1 MNIGSIINCILKIGG
16 IFMRKIISTVLALA
30 LCFCVIA
37 PIASAADTDE
47 VYPIII
53 VPGYSSS
60 AMYKDGE
67 NGEKI
72 HVWNIQM
79 DKILDRI
86 KANIVELGLGIGE
99 LAQGDAQMLADK
111 VGEEFVMMF
120 GDMAYDE
127 AGNPTTPLH
136 LYHSHAYD
144 TNTKWLNE
152 NEDGKYRHEIEI
164 MPYVTEYLGDKAD
177 EWTFNFNTD
186 FRRNSED
193 CAADLDKYIDEV
205 LEYTGASKVNILAVS
220 HGGQTSATYL
230 SLYGYKGKVNNAVLT
245 VPAIGGALLAYDIIT
260 NNIVL
265 DEQVLLQ
272 FIENGMMFE
281 EDYEWLVK
289 ANELGFLDELA
300 NCLVP
305 YIKQVLGSWGSI
317 WDFIPT
323 DTYEEVKKNYA
334 SDELINSEIMKKSDY
349 FHYEILANMSTGLK
363 KAEEAGANVYLIA
376 GTGWPSVIGS
386 QENSDA
392 IISVNA
398 STGATCAPFGS
409 RFSDGYKTLGTVCGD
424 SSHNHLS
431 PAMDID
437 ASTAYLPETT
447 WFCNGLFHGMTLK
460 DDYSAQLMK
469 TLVETNERVDINT
482 YSEYPQFHY
491 SMNVCESVYAE
502 FDSSKPGYITA
513 DDTALVITN
522 LSKEN
527 SMRILSVAVEG
538 ADISFGTSDYMLK
551 EIAPRESITIPLKGK
566 IPKESLTVASIKI
579 SYFISG
585 SVTPLNDKTF
595 HFTVMNGKAKAYDTN
610 QPYVSLES
618 DSKFKEH
625 LGNSDNITIFD
636 KLGLTSLFE
645 VIYDIVYNIIG
656 KYLIPIIS
664 K

>member
-1 MNIGSIINCILKIGG
+1 MK
-16 IFMRKIISTVLALA
+16 KIISVVLVLTLCLCLTV
-30 LCFCVIA
+30 
-37 PIASAADTDE
+37 PIASAVDTDE
-47 VYPIII
+47 IYPIIV

-72 HVWNIQM
+72 HIWNIEM
-79 DKILDRI
+79 DKIINRI
-86 KANIVELGLGIGE
+86 VVNAAELGMGVGE
-99 LAQGDAQMLADK
+99 LAQGDPQRLADR
-111 VGEEFVMMF
+111 VGEEFVEMF

-127 AGNPTTPLH
+127 SGNPTTELH

-144 TNTKWLNE
+144 TNSKWLNE
-152 NEDGKYRHEIEI
+152 NEDGSYRHEIEI

-186 FRRNSED
+186 FRRNIVD

-205 LEYTGASKVNILAVS
+205 LEYTGASKVNLLAVS

-230 SLYGYKGKVNNAVLT
+230 ALYGDKAKVNNAVLT

-305 YIKQVLGSWGSI
+305 YIKEVLGTWGSI

-323 DTYEEVKKNYA
+323 DKYEEVKANFA
-334 SDELINSEIMKKSDY
+334 SEQLRNSKVMEQSDY
-349 FHYEILANMSTGLK
+349 FHYEVLANMSSLLK
-363 KAEEAGANVYLIA
+363 NAEDAGANVYIIA
-376 GTGWPSVIGS
+376 GTGWPSVIGT

-398 STGATCAPFGS
+398 STGATCAPYGS
-409 RFSDGYKTLGTVCGD
+409 RFSDGYKTVDTVCTD
-424 SSHNHLS
+424 NTHNHLS

-437 ASTAYLPETT
+437 ASSAYLPETT
-447 WFCNGLFHGMTLK
+447 WFCEGLFHGMTLK
-460 DDYSAQLMK
+460 DDYSAELMK
-469 TLVETNERVDINT
+469 TLVETNEHIDVYT
-482 YSEYPQFHY
+482 YSEYPQFHH
-491 SMNVCESVYAE
+491 SMNVCESVYAQ
-502 FDSSKPGYITA
+502 FNTSTSGYLTA

-522 LSKEN
+522 LSKKN
-527 SMRILSVAVEG
+527 NMRILSVAVEG
-538 ADISFGTSDYMLK
+538 ADFSFKISDYMLK
-551 EIAPRESITIPLKGK
+551 EIAPRESISVDISGQ
-566 IPKESLTVASIKI
+566 IPKKSLSTVNVKV
-579 SYFISG
+579 SYLMVG

-595 HFTVMNGKAKAYDTN
+595 YFTVMNGDAPTYDIEN
-610 QPYVSLES
+610 PYTQLSGE
-618 DSKFKEH
+618 SKFKEH
-625 LGNSDNITIFD
+625 LSSSTNISLYD

-645 VIYDIVYNIIG
+645 VVYDIVYNIIG
-656 KYLIPIIS
+656 KYILPLLS

>member
-1 MNIGSIINCILKIGG
+1 MKKFISLIL
-16 IFMRKIISTVLALA
+16 TLT
-30 LCFCVIA
+30 LCFCVVA
-37 PIASAADTDE
+37 PIASAADTNE

-60 AMYKDGE
+60 ALYKDGE

-72 HVWNIQM
+72 HIWNIQM

-86 KANIVELGLGIGE
+86 KANAVELGIGIGE
-99 LAQGDAQMLADK
+99 WTQGDAKRLADR

-127 AGNPTTPLH
+127 SGNPTTPLH

-144 TNTKWLNE
+144 TNSKWLNE

-186 FRRNSED
+186 FRRNTVD
-193 CAADLDKYIDEV
+193 CAADLDRYIDDV
-205 LEYTGASKVNILAVS
+205 LEYTGASKVNIIAVS

-245 VPAIGGALLAYDIIT
+245 VPAIGGALLAYDIMI

-289 ANELGFLDELA
+289 ANELGFLDDLA
-300 NCLVP
+300 NYLVP

-317 WDFIPT
+317 WDFIPS
-323 DTYEEVKKNYA
+323 DKYEEVKANFA
-334 SDELINSEIMKKSDY
+334 SEELRNSEIMKKSDY
-349 FHYEILANMSTGLK
+349 FHNELLPNLSSLLK
-363 KAEEAGANVYLIA
+363 NAEDAGANVYMIA
-376 GTGWPSVIGS
+376 GTGWPSVIGT

-398 STGATCAPFGS
+398 STGAVCAPFGS
-409 RFSDGYKTLGTVCGD
+409 RFNDGYQTLGTVCSD
-424 SSHNHLS
+424 KTHNHLS
-431 PAMDID
+431 PGMEID
-437 ASTAYLPETT
+437 ASAAYLPETT

-460 DDYSAQLMK
+460 DDYSATLMK
-469 TLVETNERVDINT
+469 TLVETNEHIDINT

-502 FDSSKPGYITA
+502 FDSSKSGYINS
-513 DDTALVITN
+513 DDKALIITN

-527 SMRILSVAVEG
+527 NMRLLSIAVNG
-538 ADISFGTSDYMLK
+538 ADISFKTSKYLLT
-551 EIAPRESITIPLKGK
+551 EIKPRESIKVEFEGEL
-566 IPKESLTVASIKI
+566 PKESLTTASIKV
-579 SYFISG
+579 SYFIVG

-595 HFTVMNGKAKAYDTN
+595 NFTVMNGEAKPYDTSV
-610 QPYVSLES
+610 PYVKLETES
-618 DSKFKEH
+618 GFREH
-625 LGNSDNITIFD
+625 LGDSDKITIFD
-636 KLGLTSLFE
+636 KFGLTALFE
-645 VIYDIVYNIIG
+645 VIYDIVYNILG
-656 KYLIPIIS
+656 KYLIPIMS

>member
-1 MNIGSIINCILKIGG
+1 
-16 IFMRKIISTVLALA
+16 MRKIISAVLALA
-30 LCFCVIA
+30 LCLCIIA
-37 PIASAADTDE
+37 PVALAVDKEE
-47 VYPIII
+47 VYPIIV

-67 NGEKI
+67 NGEQI

-79 DKILDRI
+79 DKIIDRI
-86 KANIVELGLGIGE
+86 KANIVKLGLGVGD
-99 LAQGDAQMLADK
+99 LAQGDAQLLADT
-111 VGEEFVMMF
+111 VGKEFVAMF
-120 GDMAYDE
+120 GDMAYDD

-152 NEDGKYRHEIEI
+152 NEDGKYCHEIEI

-186 FRRNSED
+186 FRRNTID

-230 SLYGYKGKVNNAVLT
+230 SLYGHKGKVNNAVLT
-245 VPAIGGALLAYDIIT
+245 VPAIGGALLAYDIVT

-272 FIENGMMFE
+272 FVENGMMFE
-281 EDYEWLVK
+281 EDYEWLVS

-305 YIKQVLGSWGSI
+305 YIMEVLGSWGSI

-323 DTYEEVKKNYA
+323 DKYEEVKATCA
-334 SDELINSEIMKKSDY
+334 SQALLDSEVMEKSDY
-349 FHYEILANMSTGLK
+349 FHYEILANMSSLLK
-363 KAEEAGANVYLIA
+363 GAEQAGTNVYIIA
-376 GTGWPSVIGS
+376 GTGWPGVIGS

-398 STGATCAPFGS
+398 STGATCAPYGS
-409 RFSDGYKTLGTVCGD
+409 RFSDGYLTLGTTCND
-424 SSHNHLS
+424 ASHNHLS
-431 PAMDID
+431 PGMDID
-437 ASTAYLPETT
+437 ASTAYLSETT
-447 WFCNGLFHGMTLK
+447 WFCEGLFHGMTLK
-460 DDYSAQLMK
+460 DDYSATLMK
-469 TLVETNERVDINT
+469 TLVETNEHVDINT

-513 DDTALVITN
+513 DDMALVITN
-522 LSKEN
+522 LSKKN
-527 SMRILSVAVEG
+527 NMRILSVSIDG
-538 ADISFGTSDYMLK
+538 ADIGFETSSYLFK
-551 EIAPRESITIPLKGK
+551 EIAPQESITVPIKGSLQ
-566 IPKESLTVASIKI
+566 KESLTVASVKV
-579 SYFISG
+579 SYFMSG

-595 HFTVMNGKAKAYDTN
+595 RFTLMNGEAKEYSPDE
-610 QPYVSLES
+610 PYTELST

-625 LGNSDNITIFD
+625 LGDSANMTLFD
-636 KLGLTSLFE
+636 KLGLTAFFE

-656 KYLIPIIS
+656 KYILPVIS
-664 K
+664 